1 MAGRITK
8 ILLVLAILQ
17 YGLRADAQT
26 VQTTAEVLTQHEEQ
40 RSQMTWLVRNIV
52 NHSSD
57 WAAGNNS

>member
-17 YGLRADAQT
+17 YGLRADAQAVKAT
-26 VQTTAEVLTQHEEQ
+26 EQVLKQHEEQ
-40 RSQMTWLVRNIV
+40 PNQEMTWLVRNIV

-57 WAAGNNS
+57 